1 MTHIRCPWHADFTCN
16 VIVTLPAIGSYQP
29 RFYSSLDIATRYQP
43 GQVDL
48 VTVPWAPEHMYCGC
62 TGYVACSVGSYWCTP
77 ETVVIP
83 GIEVMHQK

>member
-29 RFYSSLDIATRYQP
+29 RFYSSLDIATRYRP

-48 VTVPWAPEHMYCGC
+48 VTVPWTPEHGLL
-62 TGYVACSVGSYWCTP
+62 
-77 ETVVIP
+77 ETDLQRQQTL
-83 GIEVMHQK
+83 ET